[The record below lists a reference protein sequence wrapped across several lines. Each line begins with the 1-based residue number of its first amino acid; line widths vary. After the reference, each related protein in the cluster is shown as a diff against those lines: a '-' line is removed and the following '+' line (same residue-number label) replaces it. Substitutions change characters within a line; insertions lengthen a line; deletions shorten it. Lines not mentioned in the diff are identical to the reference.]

1 MKKKEEK
8 KKAMTTEEFMN
19 VIFNYCV
26 LCALTD
32 FSKKDPRKEFKEIGV
47 MVSMFMAVKGWK
59 VK

>member
-1 MKKKEEK
+1 MRKTLEK
-8 KKAMTTEEFMN
+8 KKSMTTEEFMN
-19 VIFNYCV
+19 IIYDYCI

-47 MVSMFMAVKGWK
+47 MVYMFMTAKGWK

>member
-8 KKAMTTEEFMN
+8 KKDITDKEFIN
-19 VIFNYCV
+19 KILDYCV
-26 LCALTD
+26 LCTLTD

-47 MVSMFMAVKGWK
+47 MVYMFMTAKGWK

>member
-1 MKKKEEK
+1 MKKEK
-8 KKAMTTEEFMN
+8 KKDMTTEEFMN
-19 VIFNYCV
+19 VIFNYCI

-47 MVSMFMAVKGWK
+47 MVSMFMAAKGWK

>member
-1 MKKKEEK
+1 MKKKLEK

-19 VIFNYCV
+19 RILDYCV
-26 LCALTD
+26 LCSLTD

-47 MVSMFMAVKGWK
+47 MVSMFMSVKGWK